1 MKKCMIGY
9 RRYAILALLIIL
21 IPWQVNANEFNM
33 KINDIKEDIKING
46 VIENGNINSI
56 ILDQRFNSIII
67 GLENVDKDSKISIAI
82 PKNIIKETERF
93 NEVEFIILA
102 DVKEVDA
109 NISQEGDKKI
119 ITFTVPALTEEVEII
134 ITPED
139 VTVVPEFGI
148 IAMLTLTLSIGI
160 LLMWIKRSAI
170 HL

>member
-9 RRYAILALLIIL
+9 RRYAILALLLIL

-46 VIENGNINSI
+46 VIENGDINSI

-93 NEVEFIILA
+93 NEVEFIVLA
-102 DVKEVDA
+102 DVEEVDA